1 MRGNFLNTYPSR
13 CPRQHV
19 MKLELDN
26 AQCDEIET
34 VQCASMKE
42 SVQQQCPAL
51 DDMLESS

>member
-1 MRGNFLNTYPSR
+1 
-13 CPRQHV
+13 

-51 DDMLESS
+51 DDVLESS